1 MVNREELIAIVGGSL
16 AGLVVLMVTI
26 AICIYC
32 CCGRKKESKKN
43 NRRFQPLQSGNDS
56 SKHSTLNG
64 VDPRM
69 DPRSAENRL
78 PKVGSNGLW
87 MGGAPSMYAV
97 PPPNNYHY
105 GDRDRDRER
114 DRHGKRSSSL
124 QRTTS
129 EERLHQNQSR
139 GHPVYTSGNM
149 HLYHSNPYNY
159 YEPYALPRSNS
170 YLNMYGG
177 YPPYPSNS
185 SRDSRAMLVEYP
197 EGHEYIYDPYRDT
210 TDDRRRGKKV
220 KRTHSDLTGTK
231 RKRKEKRRGSPME
244 DRRNRSVERLDRPSG
259 SDRATSAD
267 VHRQQKQPYILQT
280 KEQRP
285 PKEIS
290 EQTATI
296 DIHDTELSECATDS
310 AKIRAIQGRTSDP
323 EPISKKWPV
332 NDDLKL
338 DLPSDINDDG
348 TDIDIQVKRYQY
360 DGNYPNKI
368 ESHPNKPT
376 ENKTGGYTNSAY
388 IENERKDGGHVH
400 KRLEKRESNTD
411 GKQVSAAFDF
421 LNNYVSDEEETV
433 FADSRRQSPLPFDT

>member
-64 VDPRM
+64 VDPRV
-69 DPRSAENRL
+69 DPRSTENRL

-129 EERLHQNQSR
+129 EERLHQSR

-244 DRRNRSVERLDRPSG
+244 NRRNRSIERLDRPSG

-332 NDDLKL
+332 NDELKL

-348 TDIDIQVKRYQY
+348 TDDIEVKRYQY
-360 DGNYPNKI
+360 VGNYPNKI

-388 IENERKDGGHVH
+388 IENERRDGGHVH

-421 LNNYVSDEEETV
+421 LNNYVSDEEEPV